1 MDKIQRDNSV
11 ILDSIGI
18 LTDTFSAAAGGIMT
32 ATAHGL
38 KEDDMV
44 VLTTDGT
51 LPVGLSLAT
60 VYYVKYLSA
69 NTFMLKTGSGPVQTI
84 STGASTDTDTFT
96 MHDIGRSCNVSNV
109 ANILLAVDTAGT
121 STFTIK
127 IQGSISKECPDF
139 SAAQTKDNQWT
150 YLELIETGDGDP
162 IKGITTGIALTG
174 TDKHLLL
181 QVNVPKGLKWINA
194 IFTAWTQGTATIV
207 ASLADNN

>member
-1 MDKIQRDNSV
+1 MDRIQRDNFV

-18 LTDTFSAAAGGIMT
+18 LTAVFTTAAGGVMT
-32 ATAHGL
+32 SVAHGL
-38 KEDDMV
+38 KEDNMV

-60 VYYVKYLSA
+60 VYYVHKLGA
-69 NTFMLKTGSGPVQTI
+69 DTFMLKKGTGNVDTI
-84 STGASTDTDTFT
+84 STAANTDNDTFT
-96 MHDIGRSCNVSNV
+96 MHDIGRNCNVANV

-121 STFTIK
+121 STFIIK
-127 IQGSISKECPDF
+127 IQGSISKACPDF
-139 SAAQTKDNQWT
+139 SAVQTKDNQWT

-181 QVNVPKGLKWINA
+181 QVNIPKGLKWINA

>member
-1 MDKIQRDNSV
+1 MDRLQRPNFT

-18 LTDTFSAAAGGIMT
+18 LTATFVAAAGGIIT

-44 VLTTDGT
+44 VLTTTGT
-51 LPVGLSLAT
+51 LPTGLSTGT
-60 VYYVKYLSA
+60 VYYVHYLTA
-69 NTFMLKTGSGPVQTI
+69 NTFMLKSGSGSVQTI

-96 MHDIGRSCNVSNV
+96 MHDIGRSCNVANV

-139 SAAQTKDNQWT
+139 SAAQSASNQWT

-162 IKGITTGIALTG
+162 IKGITTGIALSG

-194 IFTAWTQGTATIV
+194 IFTAYTQGTATIV